1 MSRVV
6 IFVYGAGMGGL
17 AVILNVIGLNL
28 GWVYLFMGI
37 VIGSAVYP
45 LWCMMTDD
53 RASAQGAL
61 TAAWVGQILAVG
73 AWLLLAGVYMG
84 GISVFNLG
92 NNYVMLGGNLV
103 ALGSS
108 FFIMQIQMIT
118 KPDNYDWKSMARAR
132 VGSLLG
138 LTPSTRHA
146 IELTRRQPHRA
157 RSSYW
162 RTTAAGCPPKIWI
175 PMN

>member
-1 MSRVV
+1 
-6 IFVYGAGMGGL
+6 
-17 AVILNVIGLNL
+17 
-28 GWVYLFMGI
+28 MGI

-108 FFIMQIQMIT
+108 FAIMQVQMIT

-138 LTPSTRHA
+138 LTP
-146 IELTRRQPHRA
+146 
-157 RSSYW
+157 
-162 RTTAAGCPPKIWI
+162 
-175 PMN
+175 